1 MIDWN
6 IQSRS
11 HGCQAC
17 EKPFEDKQPYH
28 TILFSEKSEY
38 LRQDICQ
45 SCWDTQYGSGSIDKK
60 GFISTWKGLYQKP
73 PAAAPEPMQKENAET
88 LLRKLIEANEPKYGP
103 ACYILAVML
112 ERKRV
117 LKVKEQIKKEGTR
130 VFIYEHPATG
140 DIFTITDPNLQL
152 NQLDQ
157 VQRDVSYLMEHGL
170 TPPPAE
176 ASAPIEIAASD
187 SLASSGE
194 EGRGEAA
201 APSSDSNPS
210 DGTAVEQTPAT
221 EPQVVTDPE
230 PAATT

>member
-17 EKPFEDKQPYH
+17 EKRFEDKQPYH
-28 TILFSEKSEY
+28 TLLFWEKGEY
-38 LRQDICQ
+38 TRQDICDP
-45 SCWDTQYGSGSIDKK
+45 CWQVQYGAGSIDRK
-60 GFISTWKGLYQKP
+60 GFISFWKGVYVAP
-73 PAAAPEPMQKENAET
+73 PAVAPDPIQKENAET
-88 LLRKLIEANEPKYGP
+88 ILRKLIELNDPKHGP

-152 NQLDQ
+152 NQLDE
-157 VQRDVSYLMEHGL
+157 VQRDVAYLMEHGSN
-170 TPPPAE
+170 PPPPE
-176 ASAPIEIAASD
+176 TP
-187 SLASSGE
+187 
-194 EGRGEAA
+194 A
-201 APSSDSNPS
+201 APSSADANAEAAPAGENP
-210 DGTAVEQTPAT
+210 A
-221 EPQVVTDPE
+221 PE
-230 PAATT
+230 PEAVSDAAPVATA

>member
-28 TILFSEKSEY
+28 TILFSEKAEY
-38 LRQDICQ
+38 LRQDICPA
-45 SCWDTQYGSGSIDKK
+45 CWQTQYGTGTIDKK
-60 GFISTWKGLYQKP
+60 GFISTWKGIYQAP
-73 PAAAPEPMQKENAET
+73 PAVAPDPIQKETAET
-88 LLRKLIEANEPKYGP
+88 ILRKLIEANDPKHGP
-103 ACYILAVML
+103 ACFILAVML
-112 ERKRV
+112 ERKRI

-130 VFIYEHPATG
+130 VFIYEHPASG

-170 TPPPAE
+170 NPPQTEAPAPNAE
-176 ASAPIEIAASD
+176 AAPADPAAS
-187 SLASSGE
+187 SEGQGQGE
-194 EGRGEAA
+194 EA
-201 APSSDSNPS
+201 SQSCVD
-210 DGTAVEQTPAT
+210 QTPAPD
-221 EPQVVTDPE
+221 PQAVTDAE

>member
-17 EKPFEDKQPYH
+17 EKHFEDKQPYH
-28 TILFSEKSEY
+28 TILFSDKSEY

-45 SCWDTQYGSGSIDKK
+45 SCWDTQYGSGTIDKK

-73 PAAAPEPMQKENAET
+73 PAAAPEAMPKENAET

-130 VFIYEHPATG
+130 IFIYEHPASG

-157 VQRDVSYLMEHGL
+157 VQRDVSSLMEHGINAPQVEAAA
-170 TPPPAE
+170 TVAE
-176 ASAPIEIAASD
+176 GAPIEVAATEVTPD
-187 SLASSGE
+187 VATDHG
-194 EGRGEAA
+194 
-201 APSSDSNPS
+201 
-210 DGTAVEQTPAT
+210 PAT
-221 EPQVVTDPE
+221 EPQAVTDPE
-230 PAATT
+230 PAAIT

>member
-17 EKPFEDKQPYH
+17 EKPFADKQPYH
-28 TILFSEKSEY
+28 TILFSEKAEY

-45 SCWDTQYGSGSIDKK
+45 ACWDTQYGGGTIDKK

-73 PAAAPEPMQKENAET
+73 PAVQQDPIQKENAET

-103 ACYILAVML
+103 ACFILAVML

-130 VFIYEHPATG
+130 VFIYEHPASG

-157 VQRDVSYLMEHGL
+157 VQRDVAHLMEHGL
-170 TPPPAE
+170 NPLPEQAPA
-176 ASAPIEIAASD
+176 PAA
-187 SLASSGE
+187 E
-194 EGRGEAA
+194 A
-201 APSSDSNPS
+201 APS
-210 DGTAVEQTPAT
+210 ETPAT
-221 EPQVVTDPE
+221 ETEAVADVE
-230 PAATT
+230 PAAAT